1 MTADVTLARDISTF
15 TDPATESKVTEGA
28 HGSRIQ
34 FIRNGN
40 SHDYFLSHSDGA
52 LVARH
57 AGNKK
62 FANLRSLLASA
73 EFANIRGF
81 ASTQVRMFKDL
92 EVEKLI
98 PPEGDLDGKRLAL
111 QTLQRALVPRVQ
123 TETEPVIRVLLLDG
137 PAGVGK
143 TSLIQRLL
151 VQRARAQQESGA
163 APPILHV
170 TSRGRRLTALD
181 EALAQSI
188 QILRAQFTFDQV
200 PVLVRHNLLQ
210 IAIDGFDELVDPEG
224 YKDAWF
230 ALQDFFSSTK
240 FGGPI
245 ILAGRDTFFDEQ
257 SFKEQMKESKTRFT
271 LSHARLESVSVST
284 AKQWLALN
292 GWKQADLDDNYS
304 NLIFRPGSYT
314 LRPFFLNELVL
325 ARSWDAIES
334 YDLTPRSYLVDK
346 FVTREAT
353 LIGDQLS
360 LSVSDIKG
368 RLVNVF
374 EEVSVEMADNE
385 TDAVDLS
392 FLQMVTEF
400 AFVDSLSSTDVAKLR
415 HKAGSFALLVSDA
428 REGYRRFP
436 HTEISHHFLALALIR
451 LIASGASVR
460 FLRRGIVTSDL
471 LEIFAEL
478 FSSVPQEVA
487 DKFVRSLE
495 TLLSQE
501 ATFDRLP
508 DNAASLLI
516 TSLCRNTHESVRKFA
531 DLQVSN
537 AVLFGLVAPSRLERV
552 RIQRLDAQEASLE
565 HVQFHDCEVVNLMAD
580 ETTRF
585 GATSPKVHQIQ
596 LKTDKG
602 LLRGMYDPTEIEAWI
617 ATRSAS
623 SVKPVSN
630 EDAMRLL
637 DRVCRI
643 MLRQH
648 RIKDHESDEAGRV
661 LQDKYWP
668 HVEKILTDAS
678 LLDRV
683 RGKQMSGVHAPFV
696 QLRDPYNL
704 LAHKSNAKVAAI
716 WAKVGAIPK

>member
-1 MTADVTLARDISTF
+1 MTAQASLARDISTF
-15 TDPATESKVTEGA
+15 TDPATESKVTQGT

-34 FIRNGN
+34 FTRNGA
-40 SHDYFLSHSDGA
+40 SHDYFLTHSDGTI
-52 LVARH
+52 VARH
-57 AGNKK
+57 ASNKK
-62 FANLRSLLASA
+62 FANLRSMLASGD
-73 EFANIRGF
+73 FANIRSF
-81 ASTQVRMFKDL
+81 AATQVRIFKEMDI
-92 EVEKLI
+92 EGLI
-98 PPEGDLDGKRLAL
+98 PPEGDLDGKRIAL
-111 QTLQRALVPRVQ
+111 QTLQRALIPRIQ
-123 TETEPVIRVLLLDG
+123 TEAEPVIKVLLLDG

-151 VQRARAQQESGA
+151 VQRARAQQDAGA

-200 PVLVRHNLLQ
+200 PTLVRHNLIQ

-257 SFKEQMKESKTRFT
+257 SFKKQMQDSRTRFT

-292 GWKQADLDDNYS
+292 GWKQADLDNTYAS
-304 NLIFRPGSYT
+304 LIFRPGSYT
-314 LRPFFLNELVL
+314 LRPFFLNELVT
-325 ARSWDAIES
+325 AKSWGAIES

-346 FVTREAT
+346 FVSREAT

-360 LSVSDIKG
+360 LSVADIKS
-368 RLVNVF
+368 RLISIF
-374 EEVSVEMADNE
+374 EEIAVEMADNE

-400 AFVDSLSSTDVAKLR
+400 AFSDSLNPTDIAKLR
-415 HKAGSFALLVSDA
+415 HKAGSFALLVSDV
-428 REGYRRFP
+428 REGHRRFP
-436 HTEISHHFLALALIR
+436 HSEVSHHFLALSLIR
-451 LIASGASVR
+451 LVASGASVR

-478 FSSVPQEVA
+478 FSSAAPELA
-487 DKFVRSLE
+487 DRFIHSLE
-495 TLLSQE
+495 SMMSQE
-501 ATFDRLP
+501 ATFDRFP

-516 TSLCRNTHESVRKFA
+516 SSLCRNDREVVRTFH

-537 AVLFGLVAPSRLERV
+537 AVLFGLVAASRLERV
-552 RIQRLDAQEASLE
+552 RIQRLDAQEASFE
-565 HVQFHDCEVVNLMAD
+565 HVQFIDCEVINLMAD

-596 LKTDKG
+596 FKTDKG
-602 LLRGMYDPTEIEAWI
+602 LLRGLYAPAEIEAWI
-617 ATRSAS
+617 SARSTKTA
-623 SVKPVSN
+623 PVVPN
-630 EDAMRLL
+630 EEAIRLL

-648 RIKDHESDEAGRV
+648 MIKDHANDDSGRV

-668 HVEKILTDAS
+668 MIEK
-678 LLDRV
+678 LLFEAGLVDRIP
-683 RGKQMSGVHAPFV
+683 GKQMSGTHAPFV
-696 QLRDPYNL
+696 RMRDPYNL
-704 LAHKSNAKVAAI
+704 LAHRSNSKVAAI
-716 WAKVGAIPK
+716 WAMVGAIPK

>member
-1 MTADVTLARDISTF
+1 MTAHASLARDISTF
-15 TDPATESKVTEGA
+15 TDPATESKVTDGT

-34 FIRNGN
+34 FVRNGTP
-40 SHDYFLSHSDGA
+40 HDYFLSHSDGA
-52 LVARH
+52 IVARH

-62 FANLRSLLASA
+62 FASLRSLLASG
-73 EFANIRGF
+73 EFANIRSF
-81 ASTQVRMFKDL
+81 ASTQVRMFKDMDI
-92 EVEKLI
+92 EKLI

-111 QTLQRALVPRVQ
+111 QTLQRALIPRLQ
-123 TETEPVIRVLLLDG
+123 TEAEPFIRVLLLDG

-151 VQRARAQQESGA
+151 VQRARGQQDAGA

-200 PVLVRHNLLQ
+200 PTLVRHNLIQ

-230 ALQDFFSSTK
+230 ALQDFFISTK

-257 SFKEQMKESKTRFT
+257 SFKKQMQESNTLFT
-271 LSHARLESVSVST
+271 LSHARLESVSVSA
-284 AKQWLALN
+284 AKQWLGLN
-292 GWKQADLDDNYS
+292 GWKQADLDDSYS
-304 NLIFRPGSYT
+304 GLIFRPGSYT
-314 LRPFFLNELVL
+314 LRPFFLNEL
-325 ARSWDAIES
+325 ARAKSWDAIDS

-346 FVTREAT
+346 FLTREAT

-360 LSVSDIKG
+360 LPVSDIKS
-368 RLVNVF
+368 RLVNIF

-400 AFVDSLSSTDVAKLR
+400 AFSDSLNAADIAKLR

-436 HTEISHHFLALALIR
+436 HSEVSHHFLALALIR
-451 LIASGASVR
+451 LVASGASVR
-460 FLRRGIVTSDL
+460 FLRRGIVTSDF

-478 FSSVPQEVA
+478 FATAAPDLA
-487 DKFVRSLE
+487 DKFIRSLE
-495 TLLSQE
+495 SMMSQE

-508 DNAASLLI
+508 DNAASLLV
-516 TSLCRNTHESVRKFA
+516 TSLCRNDREDIRSFN

-565 HVQFHDCEVVNLMAD
+565 NVQFNDCEIVNLMAD

-585 GATSPKVHQIQ
+585 GSTWPKVHQIR
-596 LKTDKG
+596 LKTAKG
-602 LLRGMYDPTEIEAWI
+602 LLRELYDPAEIEEWI
-617 ATRSAS
+617 SVRTTKSAQAT
-623 SVKPVSN
+623 PN
-630 EDAMRLL
+630 EDAARLL

-648 RIKDHESDEAGRV
+648 MIKDHETDESGRV

-668 HVEKILTDAS
+668 QVEKILTEAS
-678 LLDRV
+678 LLDRI
-683 RGKQMSGVHAPFV
+683 RGKQMAGAQAPFV
-696 QLRDPYNL
+696 RMRDPFNL
-704 LAHKSNAKVAAI
+704 LAHKSNTKVAAI